1 MNREAEF
8 DFDGRVVIVTGVGR
22 VGQIGNATA
31 RAFGE
36 RGAKLVI
43 CDLNAVAVTER
54 AKEFAADGL
63 TVQPAAG
70 DLTEPDVAKLVVE
83 VALRNYGRLDVLVN
97 IAGGLTTL
105 GPIEQSTVRDFD
117 REIGINLKT
126 TFVVTQAAIP
136 ALVESR
142 GSIVNVASVAYIQ
155 PQANLALYTAAK
167 AAVAGFTRSLAL
179 ELFDRGVRV
188 NAIAP
193 GMVRTGDNV
202 AAVGEGAHYVE
213 MQHITDGVLFL
224 ASPAAEAITGHILPI
239 TRGRL

>member
-1 MNREAEF
+1 MNDESEF
-8 DFDGRVVIVTGVGR
+8 DFRDRVVIVTGVGR

-36 RGAKLVI
+36 RGARLVV

-54 AKEFAADGL
+54 AKEFAADGIV
-63 TVQPAAG
+63 VQPAAG
-70 DLTEPDVAKLVVE
+70 DLTEPDVADFAVE
-83 VALRNYGRLDVLVN
+83 VALRHYGRLDVLVN
-97 IAGGLTTL
+97 IAGGLTTM
-105 GPIEQSTVRDFD
+105 GPIEQATVKDFD

-126 TFVVTQAAIP
+126 TFVASQAAIP
-136 ALVESR
+136 ALVKTR
-142 GSIVNVASVAYIQ
+142 GSIVNVASIAYIQ
-155 PQANLALYTAAK
+155 PQANLAVYTAAK
-167 AAVAGFTRSLAL
+167 AAIAGFTRSLAL

-202 AAVGEGAHYVE
+202 AAVGAEAHYVE
-213 MQHITDGVLFL
+213 MHHITDGVLFL
-224 ASPAAEAITGHILPI
+224 ASRQAEAITGHILPI

>member
-1 MNREAEF
+1 MSSDAEF
-8 DFDGRVVIVTGVGR
+8 DFRDRVVIVTGVGR

-31 RAFGE
+31 RAFG
-36 RGAKLVI
+36 RMGAKLVI

-54 AKEFAADGL
+54 AREFAAEGL

-70 DLTEPDVAKLVVE
+70 DLTEPDVAQFAVE
-83 VALRNYGRLDVLVN
+83 VALRHYGRLDVLVN

-105 GPIEQSTVRDFD
+105 GPIEQATVADFD

-126 TFVVTQAAIP
+126 TFVASQAAIP
-136 ALVESR
+136 ALRESK
-142 GSIVNVASVAYIQ
+142 GSIVNVASIAYIQ
-155 PQANLALYTAAK
+155 PQANLAVYTAAK
-167 AAVAGFTRSLAL
+167 AAIAGFTRSLAL
-179 ELFDRGVRV
+179 ELFDHGVRV

-202 AAVGEGAHYVE
+202 AAVGAEAHYVE

-224 ASPAAEAITGHILPI
+224 ASQAADAITGHILPI